1 VFAALFFSVMT
12 PLSKLWRIDVPFAD
26 GSTVE
31 DATHSVENMQVEGDP
46 STDEETTDEEDS
58 EEETE

>member
-1 VFAALFFSVMT
+1 MNAELFFSVMT

-26 GSTVE
+26 GSIVADATQSVE
-31 DATHSVENMQVEGDP
+31 DMQVEDDP
-46 STDEETTDEEDS
+46 TTEEESTDEEDS

>member
-1 VFAALFFSVMT
+1 MT

-31 DATHSVENMQVEGDP
+31 DATQSVENMEVEGDP
-46 STDEETTDEEDS
+46 PTDEETTDEEDS